1 MLDYQIDILQSSTNS
16 TILQLFSIYSAISY
30 WPIRVLCPNGSLGAF
45 LWDPAPFFC
54 AQWTSFLLILPQ
66 TVALFTAETVVLTNF
81 HHKSLAYI
89 SKITYFCICII

>member
-1 MLDYQIDILQSSTNS
+1 MLYLPMMAPSPKESS
-16 TILQLFSIYSAISY
+16 
-30 WPIRVLCPNGSLGAF
+30 GEF

-81 HHKSLAYI
+81 HHKTLAYI
-89 SKITYFCICII
+89 SKITYFCTYII